1 MVYTVMINN
10 KEYEVEV
17 ERGKANILKTREIS
31 IQNTPAPSVAAAR
44 APETAPVPAAPAAPA
59 VQGGAEAVKAPMPGT
74 ILDIKVSQGARVKE
88 GEILIILEAMKME
101 NEVLAP
107 RDGVVTQLFVSKGS
121 SVSTGDSL
129 VSIQ

>member
-17 ERGKANILKTREIS
+17 EKGKANILKTREIS
-31 IQNTPAPSVAAAR
+31 IQNTPAPSAAAAK
-44 APETAPVPAAPAAPA
+44 APEAAPVPAAPAAPA

-101 NEVLAP
+101 NEILAP